1 MVDHGEDLQLQEAI
15 ARSLEIKSL
24 SKNSSSTSLKAES
37 AAAAAAAEPLKPHE
51 HVGTNKEFVDH
62 DQADGRVDIKGTC

>member
-1 MVDHGEDLQLQEAI
+1 MVDHAEDLQLQEAI

-37 AAAAAAAEPLKPHE
+37 AAAAAEPLKPHE